1 MGTKQN
7 EKAVSVCF
15 ACTTPYQL
23 MGAISIVQGLKLEAD
38 LFLFGMFP
46 DYDRIAERLEKYHVF
61 RRVISVDCTKFK
73 SLSLVKALWQTL
85 NSKKAVSS
93 FLPPDTVYDVFYNSS
108 RAHVKLLLRRELERR
123 NPKLCFVT
131 FEDGL
136 GTYSAQSHELNSSRL
151 RRLVNAILGWD
162 SFKPSKTI
170 MMVTHPELF
179 ELPKRLNTVPVK
191 KMPSVIGTE
200 NNRKM
205 FLDVFDAH
213 EEDIIKER
221 VILFDVTRGIY
232 KNDLDVDTNILDES
246 YQVVVDK
253 FSLNNVVC
261 KPHPRSIVKTKVAVK
276 EYIKTGIPVEI
287 LYAGMPD
294 LEERILIGTFST
306 ALFTPKMMFDKEPT
320 IVCLHK
326 MVWPSNKKIP
336 PVFEKLCKIYKHK
349 DRIFAPENLNE
360 LNTYLSRIK

>member
-1 MGTKQN
+1 MATKQN
-7 EKAVSVCF
+7 RKAVPACF
-15 ACTTPYQL
+15 ACTTSYQL
-23 MGAISIVQGLKLEAD
+23 MGAISIVQNEDLIAD
-38 LFLFGMFP
+38 LYLFGMFNG
-46 DYDRIAERLEKYHVF
+46 YEEIARRLATYKIFQNIV
-61 RRVISVDCTKFK
+61 SVDCRRYRSH
-73 SLSLVKALWQTL
+73 SLTRGFLQVL
-85 NSKKAVSS
+85 NSKKEVGS
-93 FLPPDTVYDVFYNSS
+93 FLQPDISYDVFYSSS
-108 RAHVKLLLRRELERR
+108 RAHVKLLMRRELERR
-123 NPKLCFVT
+123 NPEMCFVT

-151 RRLVNAILGWD
+151 RRLMDAVLGWD

-170 MMVTHPELF
+170 MLVTHPELF
-179 ELPKRLNTVPVK
+179 ELPKRLNMVPIK
-191 KMPSVIGTE
+191 RMPSVVGTE
-200 NNRKM
+200 SNRRM

-232 KNDLDVDTNILDES
+232 YNDLDVDTNMLDEC
-246 YQVVVDK
+246 YQMVVDK
-253 FSLNNVVC
+253 FSCNNVIC

-276 EYIKTGIPVEI
+276 EYVKTGIPVEI

-336 PVFEKLCKIYKHK
+336 PVFEKLSRMYKHQ
-349 DRIFAPENLNE
+349 DRLFAPENLSE
-360 LNTYLSRIK
+360 LNTFLRRNI

>member
-1 MGTKQN
+1 MGAKQS
-7 EKAVSVCF
+7 EKAVPVCLT
-15 ACTTPYQL
+15 CTTPYQL

-38 LFLFGMFP
+38 LYLFGMFSG
-46 DYDRIAERLEKYHVF
+46 YDRIAERLEKYHVF
-61 RRVISVDCTKFK
+61 HRVISVDCAKFK
-73 SLSLVKALWQTL
+73 SLSLIKGLWQTI
-85 NSKKAVSS
+85 NSRRAVSS
-93 FLPPDTVYDVFYNSS
+93 FLASETVYDVFYSSS

-123 NPKLCFVT
+123 NPELCFVT

-151 RRLVNAILGWD
+151 RRLVNAVLGWD

-179 ELPKRLNTVPVK
+179 ELPKRLKTVPIK
-191 KMPSVIGTE
+191 KMPSVVGTE
-200 NNRKM
+200 SNRRM

-232 KNDLDVDTNILDES
+232 KNDLGVDTNMLDES
-246 YQVVVDK
+246 YQMVVDK
-253 FSLNNVVC
+253 FLYDNVVC

-336 PVFEKLCKIYKHK
+336 PVFEKLCKMYNHK

-360 LNTYLSRIK
+360 LKTYLSRI

>member
-7 EKAVSVCF
+7 DKTMKACF

-38 LFLFGMFP
+38 LYLFGMFP
-46 DYDRIAERLEKYHVF
+46 DYDRIAERLERYHVF
-61 RRVISVDCTKFK
+61 RKVIPVNCDKFR
-73 SLSLVKALWQTL
+73 SLSYVKALWQTL
-85 NSKKAVSS
+85 NSRKAVSS
-93 FLPPDTVYDVFYNSS
+93 FLPPEAVYDVFYNSS

-123 NPKLCFVT
+123 NPELCFVT

-151 RRLVNAILGWD
+151 RRLVNTVLGWD

-170 MMVTHPELF
+170 MMVTHPKLF
-179 ELPKRLNTVPVK
+179 ELPKRLSTVPIK
-191 KMPSVIGTE
+191 KMPSVVGSE
-200 NNRKM
+200 NNRSM

-213 EEDIIKER
+213 EEGIINER

-232 KNDLDVDTNILDES
+232 ENDLDVDTNMLDES
-246 YQVVVDK
+246 YQMVIDK
-253 FSLNNVVC
+253 FSSNNVVC
-261 KPHPRSIVKTKVAVK
+261 KPHPRSVVKTKVAVK
-276 EYIKTGIPVEI
+276 EYVKTGIPVEI
-287 LYAGMPD
+287 LYAGMFD
-294 LEERILIGTFST
+294 LEERVLIGTFST

-326 MVWPSNKKIP
+326 MVWPSNQKIP
-336 PVFEKLCKIYKHK
+336 PVFEKLSKMYKHK

-360 LNTYLSRIK
+360 LSSYLSKIK